1 MQLLAMIASFIFGR
15 LNNGGPRGG
24 GIRETVMEMFED
36 IVLKGR
42 KPVILVLAGI
52 GAVLFFCG
60 GLFITIL
67 EGTTQYDRVGYVTLT
82 STLGAG
88 IALFLIAAL
97 GFVYVFAYAWP
108 GAGRQVSDR
117 AREHAHTPHQ
127 ASTLEQAL
135 TVLVLDF
142 VKERELRR
150 DRDAQKPMGP
160 VSPSTPYSKDPKT
173 AETAS
178 GPIH

>member
-1 MQLLAMIASFIFGR
+1 MQLLAMIASFVFGR
-15 LNNGGPRGG
+15 LNNSGPRGG

-42 KPVILVLAGI
+42 KPVILVLAGVC
-52 GAVLFFCG
+52 AVLFFCG

-88 IALFLIAAL
+88 IALFLVAAI

-108 GAGRQVSDR
+108 GADR
-117 AREHAHTPHQ
+117 HASAKAREKTPPPHQ

-142 VKERELRR
+142 VKEREIRR
-150 DRDAQKPMGP
+150 DREAAGPTPTTPREPYSTTTKPQ
-160 VSPSTPYSKDPKT
+160 PST
-173 AETAS
+173 S

>member
-1 MQLLAMIASFIFGR
+1 MQLLAMIASFVFGR
-15 LNNGGPRGG
+15 LNNGGPRSG

-42 KPVILVLAGI
+42 KPVILILAGVC
-52 GAVLFFCG
+52 AVLFFCG

-88 IALFLIAAL
+88 IALFLVAAL

-108 GAGRQVSDR
+108 GADRHASDR
-117 AREHAHTPHQ
+117 AREKVPPPHH

-150 DRDAQKPMGP
+150 DREAHGP
-160 VSPSTPYSKDPKT
+160 TPHATTGPAPT
-173 AETAS
+173 TPREHS

>member
-1 MQLLAMIASFIFGR
+1 MQFLAMIASFIFGR
-15 LNNGGPRGG
+15 MNTGSQRG

-42 KPVILVLAGI
+42 KPVILILAGVS
-52 GAVLFFCG
+52 AVLFFCG

-88 IALFLIAAL
+88 IALFVIAAL
-97 GFVYVFAYAWP
+97 GFAYVFAFAWP
-108 GAGRQVSDR
+108 GARRVNERDHERPQ
-117 AREHAHTPHQ
+117 PQHQ

-142 VKERELRR
+142 VKEREARR
-150 DRDAQKPMGP
+150 DREAKGMGP
-160 VSPSTPYSKDPKT
+160 MPTPPHASTARDQKT
-173 AETAS
+173 TSA
-178 GPIH
+178 PIH